1 MNESKRD
8 ETVERILNM
17 INNERNYY
25 NTHDY
30 KLMTS
35 MLKLAYAEGYLE
47 ATLEALE
54 RAKKFAEKE

>member
-8 ETVERILNM
+8 ETAERILNM

-25 NTHDY
+25 NTYDY